1 MQEAPGK
8 LGGRTMQFRHVLTAL
23 VLGLV
28 LPTAARAED
37 TIKIGFPIPLS
48 GPTAVYGQPILKGAE
63 LAVADINAKG
73 GVLGRKLELLPRD
86 SKANPAE
93 AVRLARELIVKNGVE
108 FLGGTLTSAEA
119 PAVSTIAKENN
130 IVFVAPS
137 AKTSSLTDPAHIHPY
152 IFRAASNTTIEGQS
166 GAIVMSKFKDVKTV
180 ATIAPDYAYGHDAVA
195 AFIAKLKELRP
206 DITIVDQQW
215 PQLGEANFSSFIT
228 AQMSKHPDAVFCD
241 EFAGDFVSFVKQATP
256 LGYFKAIDNR
266 LVDGGEV
273 GSVDITRT
281 LGSAFPVGI
290 WANTYDPVIWDGP
303 NQPKEDITFDEKVE
317 KAIGTKYGSSWAIQ
331 GYVTIAAIAQG
342 IAKAGTT
349 DSAKVAAALAGM
361 TYQTPLGPR
370 SFNATN
376 HDADA
381 GEFWGVMVMDPKYP
395 YAVIKDP
402 TYYNPA
408 PPSGG

>member
-1 MQEAPGK
+1 MK
-8 LGGRTMQFRHVLTAL
+8 TRHIMAAL
-23 VLGLV
+23 AFGLIV
-28 LPTAARAED
+28 PIAARAED

-119 PAVSTIAKENN
+119 PAVSTIAKENHV
-130 IVFVAPS
+130 VFVTPS
-137 AKTSSLTDPAHIHPY
+137 AKTSTLTDPQHIHPY
-152 IFRAASNTTIEGQS
+152 IFRAASNTTIEGEA
-166 GAIVMSKFKDVKTV
+166 GAIIMAKWKNVKTV

-195 AFIAKLKELRP
+195 AFLKKLKALRP
-206 DITIVDQQW
+206 DITVVDQQW

-228 AQMSKHPDAVFCD
+228 AQMSKHPDAVYCD

-266 LVDGGEV
+266 LIDGGET

-281 LGSAFPVGI
+281 LGSAYPVGT
-290 WANTYDPVIWDGP
+290 WANAYDPVIWDGP
-303 NQPKEDITFDEKVE
+303 NQPPEEVAFDQKVE
-317 KAIGTKYGSSWAIQ
+317 KALGTKYGSSWAIQ
-331 GYVTIAAIAQG
+331 GYVTIASIAQG

-349 DSAKVAAALAGM
+349 DEAKVAAAMAGM

-370 SFNATN
+370 TYSATT

-381 GEFWGVMVMDPKYP
+381 GEYWGQVVMDPKYP
-395 YAVIKDP
+395 FAVIKDP
-402 TYYNPA
+402 TYYNPE
-408 PPSGG
+408 PPAGG